1 MTLVLDASFCL
12 AWVFARQQADQA
24 ELADRVLQRRGRE
37 LWIVPSLWPLEVA
50 NALLVAERRGVI
62 QPELSDTFL
71 RKLAALG
78 IAMDP
83 VAIDL
88 AQPRLLALARQHQLS
103 AYDASYLE
111 LALRHGG
118 RLASFDRRL
127 QQAAQALGCELE
139 GGASEQAVDGRPG

>member
-12 AWVFARQQADQA
+12 AWIFARERTEQA
-24 ELADRVLQRRGRE
+24 ELADRVLQRRGQE
-37 LWIVPSLWPLEVA
+37 MWVVPSLWPLEVA

-62 QPELSDTFL
+62 QPELSDAFL
-71 RKLAALG
+71 RRLAALR

-83 VAIDL
+83 DTIDL
-88 AQPRLLALARQHQLS
+88 TQPRLLTLARQHQLS

-111 LALRHGG
+111 LALRRDA

-127 QQAAQALGCELE
+127 QQAAEAVGCGLE
-139 GGASEQAVDGRPG
+139 GGPAAQAGDGPSG